1 MHIQYYILTEF
12 LLFTMQR
19 RTYTL
24 EDRNRIINLVT
35 QRKRLL
41 KYFIILIICCS
52 MIAVF
57 IIWLDKKDDTNSNFN
72 LDFTTS
78 SSSTKIFTQSVLSFD
93 GKFPEVVQIGEITY
107 KLTAELVTVSYS
119 KNLTFDQNFIS

>member
-1 MHIQYYILTEF
+1 
-12 LLFTMQR
+12 MQR
-19 RTYTL
+19 QTYTL

-57 IIWLDKKDDTNSNFN
+57 IIWLDKKEDKNFN

-78 SSSTKIFTQSVLSFD
+78 SSSTKIVSQSVLSFD
-93 GKFPEVVQIGEITY
+93 GKFPEVVQIGEIAY
-107 KLTAELVTVSYS
+107 KLTAELVTISYS

>member
-1 MHIQYYILTEF
+1 
-12 LLFTMQR
+12 MQR
-19 RTYTL
+19 QFYTL

-41 KYFIILIICCS
+41 KYFIILIIFCS

-57 IIWLDKKDDTNSNFN
+57 IIWLDKKDNKNSNLN
-72 LDFTTS
+72 LDSTTG